1 MWTIAVYAWK
11 GDTDPPEHLWSA
23 ERIHFDIDE
32 GVEWWNNNN
41 KSFLNDFADYDID
54 EKNKIIFIYKEE
66 SPKKSKNDTIE
77 W

>member
-1 MWTIAVYAWK
+1 MWTIAVYEWRGCA
-11 GDTDPPEHLWSA
+11 GPPEFLWSA

-41 KSFLNDFADYDID
+41 KSFLNDFADYAID
-54 EKNKIIFIYKEE
+54 EKNKIIFIYKDEP
-66 SPKKSKNDTIE
+66 PKKSKNDKIE